1 MLHKDAHIRAFFH
14 TFRAEVAPKEKVA
27 FLNHVLWL
35 QTAPST
41 QGGEEECKKE
51 HPALHASAC
60 RLKVQERHD

>member
-1 MLHKDAHIRAFFH
+1 M
-14 TFRAEVAPKEKVA
+14 APKEKVA